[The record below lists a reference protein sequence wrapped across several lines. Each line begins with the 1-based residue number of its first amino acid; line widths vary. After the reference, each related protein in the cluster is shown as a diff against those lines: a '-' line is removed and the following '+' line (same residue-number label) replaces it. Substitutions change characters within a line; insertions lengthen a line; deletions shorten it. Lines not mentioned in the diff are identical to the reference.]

1 MTLTRNDTF
10 LGINKNRSAYIYI
23 NRWSGLLFFSVSF
36 SLHAARYAERG
47 GDGRQDADGYLNHH
61 FPSFFFHHL
70 LVFRHGLHGLH
81 GFSRSFG
88 FLMRFIIGFIY
99 MSAISPCNPCLI
111 IP

>member
-1 MTLTRNDTF
+1 MKK
-10 LGINKNRSAYIYI
+10 NKPPHLYII
-23 NRWSGLLFFSVSF
+23 RWSGSRLHD
-36 SLHAARYAERG
+36 LHAARYAERG

-81 GFSRSFG
+81 GFST
-88 FLMRFIIGFIY
+88 IIRILDEIISGFIY
-99 MSAISPCNPCLI
+99 MSAISPCNPCNPCLI